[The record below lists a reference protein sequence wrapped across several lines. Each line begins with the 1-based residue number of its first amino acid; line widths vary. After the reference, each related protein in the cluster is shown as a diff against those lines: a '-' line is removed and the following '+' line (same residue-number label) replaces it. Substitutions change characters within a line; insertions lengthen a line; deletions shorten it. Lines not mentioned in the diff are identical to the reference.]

1 MQNKVVKKEKKEGP
15 LHLKAPEFFEFVF
28 VVVVNALEHAVVL
41 FVFVCVVVENAA
53 VLFVFVALFVFGSA
67 SCRQV
72 QVAEKPRRSCAPRP
86 IGEEN

>member
-1 MQNKVVKKEKKEGP
+1 MQNKVVKKEKKEG
-15 LHLKAPEFFEFVF
+15 LSHLKARKFFEFVF

-67 SCRQV
+67 SYLV
-72 QVAEKPRRSCAPRP
+72 HVAERPRSSRGRSAKR
-86 IGEEN
+86 IRS

>member
-53 VLFVFVALFVFGSA
+53 GLFVLVALFVFGSA
-67 SCRQV
+67 SYLV
-72 QVAEKPRRSCAPRP
+72 HVAERPRSSRGRSAKR
-86 IGEEN
+86 IRS